1 MILSY
6 SNRDAMGNYHPY
18 EDVEYDDKNQAKL
31 AATGEVL
38 TSQVEKM
45 SKSKK
50 NVVNPDTVLKR
61 YGADSFRLYEMF
73 MGPFEQ
79 AKPWDMRSIE
89 GVHRFLRRAFI
100 LINDMD
106 HPPKA
111 DEGHVALRHR
121 TIKKVGEDIEAFGF
135 NTAISALMIYLNGIS
150 DNAPSKIDLDTFLIL
165 LNPFAPHLTEELWEK
180 LGHEDLLCR
189 QPWPS
194 WDAKHLVENVI
205 EYPVQVNGKLRAT
218 FTIAA
223 DADDAAVKDAA
234 LSHEKVKA
242 AVDGKQI
249 IKIILIPKKLVSL
262 VVK

>member
-1 MILSY
+1 
-6 SNRDAMGNYHPY
+6 
-18 EDVEYDDKNQAKL
+18 
-31 AATGEVL
+31 
-38 TSQVEKM
+38 
-45 SKSKK
+45 
-50 NVVNPDTVLKR
+50 
-61 YGADSFRLYEMF
+61 YEMF

-89 GVHRFLRRAFI
+89 GVHRFLKRAYT
-100 LINDMD
+100 LINDLN

-121 TIKKVGEDIEAFGF
+121 TIKKVGEDIESFGF
-135 NTAISALMIYLNGIS
+135 NTAISSLMIYLNALQA

-194 WDAKHLVENVI
+194 WDPKHLVDSTI

-223 DADDAAVKDAA
+223 DAADDAVKEMA
-234 LSHEKVKA
+234 LTNDKVKA

-249 IKIILIPKKLVSL
+249 VKVILIPKKLVNL

>member
-6 SNRDAMGNYHPY
+6 SNRDAKGNYHPY
-18 EDVEYDDKNQAKL
+18 EDVEYDAQNRAKL
-31 AATGEVL
+31 AATGEIL

-79 AKPWDMRSIE
+79 SKPWDMRSIE
-89 GVHRFLRRAFI
+89 GVHRFLRRAYI
-100 LINDMD
+100 LINDMN

-111 DEGHVALRHR
+111 DEGHTALRHR

-135 NTAISALMIYLNGIS
+135 NTCISSLMIYLNTIHA
-150 DNAPSKIDLDTFLIL
+150 DNVPSKIDLDTFLIL

-180 LGHEDLLCR
+180 LGNKGLLCR

-194 WDAKHLVENVI
+194 WDAKHLVEDVI

-218 FTIAA
+218 FTIASDA
-223 DADDAAVKDAA
+223 ADDAVKEAA
-234 LSHEKVKA
+234 LANEKVKI
-242 AVDGKQI
+242 AVDGNK
-249 IKIILIPKKLVSL
+249 
-262 VVK
+262 

>member
-1 MILSY
+1 
-6 SNRDAMGNYHPY
+6 
-18 EDVEYDDKNQAKL
+18 
-31 AATGEVL
+31 
-38 TSQVEKM
+38 M

-50 NVVNPDTVLKR
+50 NVVNPDVVLKR

-89 GVHRFLRRAFI
+89 GVHRFLKRAYA
-100 LINDMD
+100 LINDMN

-111 DEGHVALRHR
+111 DEGLVVLRHK

-135 NTAISALMIYLNGIS
+135 NTCISSLMIYLNAIQA
-150 DNAPSKIDLDTFLIL
+150 DNAPSKIDLNTFLIL
-165 LNPFAPHLTEELWEK
+165 LNPFAPHLTEELWSK

-194 WDAKHLVENVI
+194 WDAKHLVESVL
-205 EYPVQVNGKLRAT
+205 EYPVQVNGKLRDT
-218 FTIAA
+218 FKIAA
-223 DADDAAVKDAA
+223 DAPDELVKETAIKLGKIQTAVGTQTIV
-234 LSHEKVKA
+234 KV
-242 AVDGKQI
+242 
-249 IKIILIPKKLVSL
+249 ILIPKKMVNL